1 MDYRRSEVIGAATV
15 RECSPALGPAGDRV
29 KEATSPRDCRR
40 IFIITHEGIGDLVFL
55 IPTLRAL
62 RDNLPGVRIM
72 LAVSAIQKHLAGTL
86 ERSLVETLPL
96 DTHGLPYMVRAVRRF
111 RPDVCFDFDGGLRH
125 SAVAL
130 CSGASRRIHPPPELV
145 KPYAA
150 LVHREA
156 LPLNAGGHRV
166 ETLLALL
173 DMLGLKRT
181 RISFDFPVP
190 DEFQENAAWISQRY
204 IPPGSVAI
212 IPASGTRWKDWP
224 ADSLQ
229 ETIDILS
236 RDLKRNVVLIARD
249 RKYQGLRNVTD
260 LSGRSNFLTDAYL
273 LRYGGV
279 FDVAVGV
286 DTGMMQIAGSV
297 DSDAHGSYSGVTGNR
312 TVSLFGPTLES
323 IYRPY
328 DPTGTLNLVV
338 KPKVRSQAMG
348 AVGWA
353 GDRFERPYM
362 RELDLREIV
371 ESIERHLAA
380 SRAGEPVQH

>member
-1 MDYRRSEVIGAATV
+1 VIAAGGV
-15 RECSPALGPAGDRV
+15 RERSGAVEPPGDRV
-29 KEATSPRDCRR
+29 KEVTQPRDCRR

-62 RDNLPGVRIM
+62 KDNLPGVRIL

-86 ERSLVETLPL
+86 ERSLVETLPV
-96 DTHGLPYMVRAVRRF
+96 DTHGLPSLVRAVRRF
-111 RPDVCFDFDGGLRH
+111 RPDVYFEFDGGLRY

-130 CSGASRRIHPPPELV
+130 CSGARRRIHPPPELV

-166 ETLLALL
+166 ETLLTLL

-181 RISFDFPVP
+181 GISFDFPVP
-190 DEFQENAAWISQRY
+190 DEFQENAASISQRQV
-204 IPPGSVAI
+204 PPGSIAL

-236 RDLKRNVVLIARD
+236 RDLKRNVVLIGRD
-249 RKYQGLRNVTD
+249 KKYQGLRNVTD

-273 LRYGGV
+273 LRYSAV

-297 DSDAHGSYSGVTGNR
+297 DSDARGSYARVTGNR
-312 TVSLFGPTLES
+312 TVSLFGPTLAS

-328 DPTGTLNLVV
+328 DPTGTFNLVV
-338 KPKVRSQAMG
+338 QPKEHSLAMG

-362 RELDLREIV
+362 KELDPREIV
-371 ESIERHLAA
+371 ESVERHLTA
-380 SRAGEPVQH
+380 SRFQVRS